1 MRRDD
6 LAHIIRAASGV
17 TDDGKILVIGSQ
29 AILASYPD
37 TELPLEATVS
47 IEADIAFLDD
57 KGEEK
62 ADQVDGAIG
71 EVSRFHSEFGYYG
84 QGVGLSTARLPKGWE
99 DRVVPFEWGDTGGAK
114 AVCLEPHD
122 LVLAKL
128 VAGREKD
135 LEFAESLI
143 ARGLIDLEVLLERVD
158 DLPVLG
164 AIQRRVR
171 GFIERRLTNT

>member
-1 MRRDD
+1 M
-6 LAHIIRAASGV
+6 
-17 TDDGKILVIGSQ
+17 
-29 AILASYPD
+29 
-37 TELPLEATVS
+37 
-47 IEADIAFLDD
+47 
-57 KGEEK
+57 
-62 ADQVDGAIG
+62 
-71 EVSRFHSEFGYYG
+71 
-84 QGVGLSTARLPKGWE
+84 
-99 DRVVPFEWGDTGGAK
+99 
-114 AVCLEPHD
+114 CLEPHD